1 VVLLRQQR
9 REDSNRPAVVF
20 DLGENMEKQQVK
32 PERDLTQE
40 LKQLYFHAG
49 RFSAGARDFTARD
62 AYHEY
67 NRRESANTRKV
78 R

>member
-1 VVLLRQQR
+1 MNKPLEGANYKLLSAQDKVDISQQ
-9 REDSNRPAVVF
+9 
-20 DLGENMEKQQVK
+20 
-32 PERDLTQE
+32 

-67 NRRESANTRKV
+67 NRRESANTTKV

>member
-1 VVLLRQQR
+1 MK
-9 REDSNRPAVVF
+9 
-20 DLGENMEKQQVK
+20 MEKQQVK

-67 NRRESANTRKV
+67 NRRESANTRRVK
-78 R
+78 

>member
-1 VVLLRQQR
+1 MNKPLEGANYKLLSTQDKVDISQQ
-9 REDSNRPAVVF
+9 
-20 DLGENMEKQQVK
+20 
-32 PERDLTQE
+32 

-67 NRRESANTRKV
+67 NRRESARK
-78 R
+78 

>member
-1 VVLLRQQR
+1 
-9 REDSNRPAVVF
+9 
-20 DLGENMEKQQVK
+20 MEKQEVK

-67 NRRESANTRKV
+67 NRRESAAPRRVK
-78 R
+78 

>member
-1 VVLLRQQR
+1 MKDQQ
-9 REDSNRPAVVF
+9 AVP
-20 DLGENMEKQQVK
+20 DKK
-32 PERDLTQE
+32 DLTQE

-67 NRRESANTRKV
+67 NRRESARQK
-78 R
+78 

>member
-1 VVLLRQQR
+1 M
-9 REDSNRPAVVF
+9 D
-20 DLGENMEKQQVK
+20 KQDTK
-32 PERDLTQE
+32 PTRDLTQE

-67 NRRESANTRKV
+67 NRRETGNTLKV
-78 R
+78 K

>member
-1 VVLLRQQR
+1 MK
-9 REDSNRPAVVF
+9 
-20 DLGENMEKQQVK
+20 MEKQEVK

-67 NRRESANTRKV
+67 NRRESAVKARK
-78 R
+78 

>member
-1 VVLLRQQR
+1 
-9 REDSNRPAVVF
+9 
-20 DLGENMEKQQVK
+20 MEKQEVK
-32 PERDLTQE
+32 PEWDLSQE

-67 NRRESANTRKV
+67 NRRESAAPRKV

>member
-1 VVLLRQQR
+1 MQEQ
-9 REDSNRPAVVF
+9 
-20 DLGENMEKQQVK
+20 KVK

-67 NRRESANTRKV
+67 NRRESARKDRV
-78 R
+78 K